1 MKDLIKNI
9 LKEGDFDWVPKAS
22 DEIPLED
29 IQKWCF
35 ESRYKIAPIIQKIDE
50 FVKSNHKNVVDFGRM
65 TDEEEVM
72 YSVRQIGVEF
82 KNIYGSL
89 NEIDEAVHDIS
100 ISSEDEEND

>member
-9 LKEGDFDWVPKAS
+9 LKEGDFDWVPKS
-22 DEIPLED
+22 TDEIPLED
-29 IQKWCF
+29 IQNWCF
-35 ESRYKIAPIIQKIDE
+35 KTRYKIAPIIQKIDE
-50 FVKSNHKNVVDFGRM
+50 FVKSNHRNVVDFGRM

-72 YSVRQIGVEF
+72 YSIRQIGVEF

-89 NEIDEAVHDIS
+89 NEIDEAIHDIS